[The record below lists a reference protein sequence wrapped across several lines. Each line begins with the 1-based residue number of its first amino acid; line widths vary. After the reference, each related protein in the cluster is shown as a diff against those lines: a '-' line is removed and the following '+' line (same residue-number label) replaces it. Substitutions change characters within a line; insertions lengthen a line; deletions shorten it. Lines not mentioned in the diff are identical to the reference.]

1 MPHGNNLSRLLIAT
15 MAAGALAAPAA
26 MAQPTDP
33 VDTGRQSAPIQRMDL
48 RGEATTDTS
57 RTPAPPRQLPGPP
70 TWPMHPKP
78 ITPAQAPVAEGA
90 DDGDG
95 GGVDAPIV
103 AAIIAGT
110 LALGGGLTVAGLRHR
125 TRVAH

>member
-15 MAAGALAAPAA
+15 LAAGAIAAPAA

-33 VDTGRQSAPIQRMDL
+33 VATADQPAPVQRTDM
-48 RGEATTDTS
+48 RGEATKDTS
-57 RTPAPPRQLPGPP
+57 RAPAPPRQLPGPP

-78 ITPAQAPVAEGA
+78 ITPAQVAVA
-90 DDGDG
+90 DDGNGD
-95 GGVDAPIV
+95 GVDAPVV
-103 AAIIAGT
+103 AAIVAGA